1 VRGRLDSNYTK
12 RSKGSGFVQKFRSEV
27 EEVLNGNMNPEEFG
41 FWTLLQ
47 LLANPYSGYA
57 MENFSTLAEK
67 FRLPV
72 ERVRYLCQK
81 LKRGGKISY
90 QLRQGQRGVAKIYVS
105 HFPQTSIQPSEHS
118 LQKLS
123 EVEETITKSQQPLT
137 LEAKTNSDSLAHLI
151 SEVPY
156 KDKKNEKKKER
167 EKSLKDIDPKT
178 LEDLRKELGEEGL
191 KSCLQKSGY
200 SPAEIETVSHN
211 LGKN

>member
-1 VRGRLDSNYTK
+1 MENVEGRLDSNYTK
-12 RSKGSGFVQKFRSEV
+12 RGKGSGFVQKFRSEV
-27 EEVLNGNMNPEEFG
+27 EEVLTGKMNPEEFG

-81 LKRGGKISY
+81 LKQGGKISY
-90 QLRQGQRGVAKIYVS
+90 QLRQGQRGVTKFYVS
-105 HFPQTSIQPSEHS
+105 HFEPGKTHGTKQL
-118 LQKLS
+118 LQKFS
-123 EVEETITKSQQPLT
+123 EVKEPITKSELQAT
-137 LEAKTNSDSLAHLI
+137 SIAETNSVTFAPSI
-151 SEVPY
+151 SEVLY
-156 KDKKNEKKKER
+156 KNKKNERKREK

-191 KSCLQKSGY
+191 KTFLQQAGY
-200 SPAEIETVSHN
+200 SPAD
-211 LGKN
+211 